1 MRVLQ
6 VINTLAL
13 AGAETLVK
21 DIVLRLREHGIET
34 DVYVLRRLDSPLEE
48 DLKRA
53 GVSLFGSTNLSVYS
67 PKQVWSLAKHLSSH
81 RYDLLHV
88 HLFPAQLWAVIA
100 AKFLNHRINLVTTE
114 HSTHNRRRRWYFRHL
129 DQQMYCQYSQ
139 IACISEGTK
148 RALLNWLPTLAG
160 KTHIVQNGVDVAR
173 FAQSESFNKTAL
185 LGIQPEAPLVLCVGR
200 LEEPKDHATLLNAI
214 SRLEGVHL
222 ALVGDGPLRTEL
234 EALAAHLSIT
244 QQVHF
249 LGRRTDIPRIL
260 KTADIYVQPS
270 RWEGFGIATL
280 EAMAAG
286 LPIVA
291 SDVPGLADLVGNAG
305 MLFPAGNVDTLA
317 DCLRLLLSRPDV
329 RSELAQRAINRA
341 SEYDIGSTVERYL
354 DLYKRVLAI

>member
-1 MRVLQ
+1 MKVLQ

-21 DIVLRLREHGIET
+21 DIVLGLRGHGVET
-34 DVYVLRRLDSPLEE
+34 DVYVLRRLHSPLEE

-81 RYDLLHV
+81 CYDLLHV

-100 AKFLNHRINLVTTE
+100 AKFLNRRINLITTE
-114 HSTHNRRRRWYFRHL
+114 HSTHNRRRRWYFRPL
-129 DQQMYCQYSQ
+129 DQQMYRQYSQ
-139 IACISEGTK
+139 IACISDGTE

-160 KTHIVQNGVDVAR
+160 KTHIVWNGVDVAR
-173 FAQSESFNKTAL
+173 FAWSNSLNKTAL
-185 LGIQPEAPLVLCVGR
+185 LGIQPGIPLVLCVGR
-200 LEEPKDHATLLNAI
+200 LEEPKDHVTLLHAV
-214 SRLEGVHL
+214 SRLEDVHL

-234 EALAAHLSIT
+234 EALAARLSIT
-244 QQVHF
+244 QRVHF
-249 LGRRTDIPRIL
+249 LGRRTDIPMVL

-291 SDVPGLADLVGNAG
+291 SDVPGLADLVGNTG
-305 MLFPAGNVDTLA
+305 MLFPPGNVDALV
-317 DCLRLLLSRPDV
+317 DCLGLLLSRPDM
-329 RSELAQRAINRA
+329 RSELGQRAINRA
-341 SEYDIGSTVERYL
+341 SEYDIKLTIERYL
-354 DLYKRVLAI
+354 HLYRRALAL